1 MNIRNLTLFFAIL
14 FCSNIQANAQKQLVL
29 LKKQKV
35 ILRLNPGDDFV
46 YSLKGVK
53 GIRHSYINNLFDT
66 AVVAHQT
73 VVPFHKIDRIY
84 FRRSSFANVV
94 GGLLVIGGAGIFII
108 DQFNTVVVQG
118 EDPVL
123 DDRVVAISITGLAV
137 GLPMM
142 LIRKKSQRLKAG
154 YHLLT
159 VKKGSVFYTEPPG
172 QMVIEN

>member
-1 MNIRNLTLFFAIL
+1 VSTRNFYFVFVFF
-14 FCSNIQANAQKQLVL
+14 FCLNFQANAQKQLVL

-53 GIRHSYINNLFDT
+53 GIRKSYVNNLYDT

-84 FRRSSFANVV
+84 FRRSSFVNVL
-94 GGLLVIGGAGIFII
+94 GGLLVIGGAGIFLI
-108 DQFNTVVVQG
+108 DQLNTVVVQG
-118 EDPVL
+118 EDPAL
-123 DDRVVAISITGLAV
+123 DDRVVAISVTGLAL
-137 GLPMM
+137 GLPLM
-142 LIRKKSQRLKAG
+142 LIHKKSQRMKAG

-159 VKKGSVFYTEPPG
+159 VKKGSVFYTEPPR

>member
-1 MNIRNLTLFFAIL
+1 LSFQT
-14 FCSNIQANAQKQLVL
+14 NAQKQLVL

-35 ILRLNPGDDFV
+35 LLRLNPGDDFV

-53 GIRHSYINNLFDT
+53 GIHKSYVNNLSDT

-73 VVPFHKIDRIY
+73 IVPFHKIDRVY
-84 FRRSSFANVV
+84 FKRSSFVNKIGA
-94 GGLLVIGGAGIFII
+94 LFVIGGAGIFII

-118 EDPVL
+118 HDPAL
-123 DDRVVAISITGLAV
+123 DDRVVAVTITGLAA

-142 LIRKKSQRLKAG
+142 LIRKKSQRMKPS

-159 VKKGSVFYTEPPG
+159 VKKGSVFYTEPPK